1 MTPLFAI
8 TGPVGWAVIAI
19 LGVIIFGRRLPEI
32 GRSLGK
38 TIVEFKKGVGG
49 LEDDLDV
56 AVKPTQSAPPQ
67 SAGMEPVRPP
77 QRVAATAPKF
87 EEVPA
92 TTSSTPTPQA

>member
-1 MTPLFAI
+1 MTPLFAFL
-8 TGPVGWAVIAI
+8 TPTTVAVLAI

-56 AVKPTQSAPPQ
+56 AAKPSA
-67 SAGMEPVRPP
+67 SAAQPAPAAEPVRPP

-87 EEVPA
+87 EDAP
-92 TTSSTPTPQA
+92 TSSTAPQA

>member
-1 MTPLFAI
+1 MTPLFAFL
-8 TGPVGWAVIAI
+8 TPTTVAVLAL

-56 AVKPTQSAPPQ
+56 AAKPSATPTQVQAPT
-67 SAGMEPVRPP
+67 EPVRPP

-87 EEVPA
+87 EDAP
-92 TTSSTPTPQA
+92 TSPTPQA